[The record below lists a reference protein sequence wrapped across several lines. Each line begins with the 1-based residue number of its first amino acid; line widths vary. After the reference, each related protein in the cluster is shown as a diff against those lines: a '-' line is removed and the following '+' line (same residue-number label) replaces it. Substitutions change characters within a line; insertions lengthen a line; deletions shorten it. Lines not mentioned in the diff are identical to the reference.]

1 MRESA
6 QSLLLHQPLFS
17 GSFHRR
23 LSHVFL
29 YFIIIYSHISFL
41 LDSKI
46 SPYMKLD
53 LIFVFSVRGIQL
65 SPYDVR
71 KTEAFKD
78 KLNRKTE
85 NVLLELVG

>member
-1 MRESA
+1 
-6 QSLLLHQPLFS
+6 
-17 GSFHRR
+17 
-23 LSHVFL
+23 
-29 YFIIIYSHISFL
+29 
-41 LDSKI
+41 
-46 SPYMKLD
+46 MKLD